1 MLDPALLR
9 NDFPRVAAQLRRR
22 GFDLDRSLYRQAEE
36 RRKTLQVQVEELRSR
51 RKLNAKE
58 IGEARGKGG
67 DAEALL
73 REGNE
78 IKRRLD
84 ALESDLAAAQNRLNE
99 ILPGIPNRPAED
111 VPDGDDES
119 GNVEI
124 RRWGEP
130 PSFAFEARD
139 HMAIAEG
146 LGLVD
151 SAAAAA
157 LSGSRFVVMFGSL
170 AKLQRALIRFMLD
183 LHIRQHGYRE
193 VYVPYLVHAAPLFGT
208 GQLPKF
214 ADELFA
220 LTSGHYLIPTA
231 EVPMTNLCRDRIIE
245 ERALPLKWVSHT
257 PCFRSEAGSYGKD
270 TRGLI
275 RQHQFEKV
283 EMVQI
288 VRAED
293 SPGALNELVGHAE
306 AVLQALEL
314 PYRVVELCTGD
325 LGFSAAKTLDL
336 EIRLAGQGCYRE
348 VSSCSNMSDFQARRM
363 KARVRVGKGKTALVH
378 TLNGSGLAVGR
389 TLAAVLEN
397 YQDRE
402 GRVRVPAVLVPYMDG
417 QEIIEPENG

>member
-9 NDFPRVAAQLRRR
+9 NDFPRIAAQLRRR

-51 RKLNAKE
+51 RKLNAKA
-58 IGEARGKGG
+58 IGEARGKSG

-99 ILPGIPNRPAED
+99 ILPGIPNCPAED

-231 EVPMTNLCRDRIIE
+231 EVPMTNLCRDRILE

-397 YQDRE
+397 CQDRE
-402 GRVRVPAVLVPYMDG
+402 GRVRVPAALVPYMDG
-417 QEIIEPENG
+417 QEIIKPENG

>member
-58 IGEARGKGG
+58 IGEARSKGG

-84 ALESDLAAAQNRLNE
+84 ALEGDLAAAKNRLNE
-99 ILPGIPNRPAED
+99 ILPGIPNCPAED

-231 EVPMTNLCRDRIIE
+231 EVPMTNLCRDRILE

-336 EIRLAGQGCYRE
+336 EIWLAGQGCYRE

-363 KARVRVGKGKTALVH
+363 KARVRVGKGKTAPVH
-378 TLNGSGLAVGR
+378 TLNGSGLAAGR

-397 YQDRE
+397 CQDRE
-402 GRVRVPAVLVPYMDG
+402 GRVRVPAALVPYMDG